1 MTLLIYGTAF
11 CGATGASLSAQF
23 VAHGR
28 YESGLRQ
35 KQTQSEAYSVR
46 NGFSRWSRHFPVHLL
61 QYNQVHERAR

>member
-35 KQTQSEAYSVR
+35 KQTQSEADSVR
-46 NGFSRWSRHFPVHLL
+46 GILSQKRI
-61 QYNQVHERAR
+61 Q